1 MQLRNMGTGR
11 TPSLASPSK
20 TETENHTARLSESSE
35 ANPWLRVRSAWAQN
49 GSTLQRYGIYALF
62 ALCIAYALLAG
73 LRTITDSDA
82 GWQLAAGRY
91 ILQQHKIPSAD
102 VFSYTARGN
111 EWIYPVGAEILL
123 YVSYAA
129 AGFAAL
135 SWVSSIAC
143 AGTAAIAFVGE
154 TGLATALL
162 LILAIPKIAYR
173 TAPRA
178 DLFTT
183 VLFTA
188 LLAVLWRHH
197 RGRQTWLWMIP
208 VIFLVWANTHL
219 GFIAGFALLGGY
231 VVLEVGEFL
240 TAERRAA
247 ARERL
252 KAAAPWL
259 AAAIPVTLCNPW
271 GWNLYRA
278 LIRQERA
285 MSDQQNAIAEWRHVP
300 INVATLAESFR
311 LHNPESGY
319 FCLLAIA
326 IVASVIALWRRH
338 YGWAVLLLGSAVLSA
353 RHIRF
358 QALFVIVAA
367 VVAGP
372 LLSELF
378 AAPAIAEAQKSR
390 AERRREATRAQR
402 RRFPSLFPYRKQFT
416 IAALVI
422 AFAVVSVR
430 SYDLITQE
438 AYIAGGEVYLFGS
451 GLSRWYPQRAVEF
464 IKREKLPGNIF
475 HEYNTGGYLSFALG
489 PEYPDYIDGR
499 GIPFGELVPKQRQLM
514 RESPDSL
521 LWHQEADQRGI
532 NTVIFSLARY
542 WGIPSNTLRQ
552 FCTSSDWKPVYMDEV
567 SVIFVRNRAENMP
580 WINRLA
586 IDCEKV
592 NISPPPAIAGTLPWR
607 RRAELFNYYGHVG
620 SIMFKLGRNAEAEV
634 ALDRAMQMFPD
645 EPFIHQIRGQVYQT
659 KGDAADAER
668 EYMASVRLKPVEATW
683 YTLAR
688 LYAAQRRYEEA
699 AQAFERAANF
709 SVRPSEYYISLGTV
723 YLMMRD
729 RDRALN
735 AFDAAAQNADYEPPE
750 MKAQIESEADQGRAR
765 ALSASP

>member
-11 TPSLASPSK
+11 APSLAYPGN
-20 TETENHTARLSESSE
+20 TEIEYSTPFPEIKDANLS
-35 ANPWLRVRSAWAQN
+35 WAQS
-49 GSTLQRYGIYALF
+49 GSTLRRYGVYALF
-62 ALCIAYALLAG
+62 VLCITYAFLAG

-91 ILQQHKIPSAD
+91 IVQQHRIPSCD
-102 VFSYTARGN
+102 MFSYTARGK

-135 SWVSSIAC
+135 SWLSSMAC
-143 AGTAAIAFVGE
+143 AGTTAIAFLGE
-154 TGLATALL
+154 SGLATVLL

-178 DLFTT
+178 DMFTT

-188 LLAVLWRHH
+188 LLAVIWRHH
-197 RGRQTWLWMIP
+197 RGRKTWLWMVP
-208 VIFLVWANTHL
+208 VIFLIWVNTHL

-231 VVLEVGEFL
+231 VVLEMGEFL
-240 TAERRAA
+240 TAERRIA
-247 ARERL
+247 ARARL
-252 KAAAPWL
+252 RLAAPWF
-259 AAAIPVTLCNPW
+259 AAAIPITLCNPW

-300 INVATLAESFR
+300 LNVSTLAESFR

-338 YGWAVLLLGSAVLSA
+338 FGWAVLLLGSAFLSV

-378 AAPAIAEAQKSR
+378 AAPVAAAARQKSR
-390 AERRREATRAQR
+390 AERRRELSRAR
-402 RRFPSLFPYRKQFT
+402 RQFPSLFRYRKRIT

-422 AFAVVSVR
+422 ASSLVSVR
-430 SYDLITQE
+430 SYDLITQQ
-438 AYIAGGEVYLFGS
+438 AYIAGGEVYLFGT
-451 GLSRWYPQRAVEF
+451 GLSSWYPQRAVEF
-464 IKREKLPGNIF
+464 IKREKLPGQIF
-475 HEYNTGGYLSFALG
+475 HEYNLGGYLSFALG
-489 PEYPDYIDGR
+489 PEYPDYIDSR
-499 GIPFGELVPKQRQLM
+499 AIPFGDLVPKQRQLM
-514 RESPDSL
+514 RESPDSQA
-521 LWHQEADQRGI
+521 WHEEAEQRGI

-542 WGIPSNTLRQ
+542 WGIPSSTLRQ
-552 FCTSSDWKPVYMDEV
+552 FCASNDWKPVYLDEV
-567 SVIFVRNRAENMP
+567 SVIFVRNRPENMP
-580 WINRLA
+580 WLSRLA
-586 IDCEKV
+586 IDCRNV
-592 NISPPPAIAGTLPWR
+592 NITLPPALAGALPWR
-607 RRAELFNYYGHVG
+607 RRAEVFNYHGHTG
-620 SIMFKLGRNAEAEV
+620 SIMFKLGRNAEAEA
-634 ALDRAMQMFPD
+634 ALDRATQMFPD

-659 KGDAADAER
+659 KGDAIGAER
-668 EYMASVRLKPVEATW
+668 EYLASVRLKPVEATW

-688 LYAAQRRYEEA
+688 LYTSQRRYEEA
-699 AQAFERAANF
+699 ARAFERAANF
-709 SVRPSEYYISLGTV
+709 SVRPSEYYISLGTI
-723 YLMMRD
+723 YLMMHD
-729 RDRALN
+729 RDRALS
-735 AFDAAAQNADYEPPE
+735 AFDAAEQNARYEPPE
-750 MKAQIESEADQGRAR
+750 MKEQIESEAADGRSR
-765 ALSASP
+765 ALSSLP